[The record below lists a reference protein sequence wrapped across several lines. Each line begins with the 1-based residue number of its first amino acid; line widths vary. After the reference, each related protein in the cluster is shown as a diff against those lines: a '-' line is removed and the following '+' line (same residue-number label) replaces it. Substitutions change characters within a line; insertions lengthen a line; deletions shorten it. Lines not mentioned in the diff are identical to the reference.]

1 MTHRLVAAL
10 VILCFP
16 VVANGQG
23 LADLVP
29 DLILNGITLPGGAAP
44 GNPHAGHF
52 TLGNP
57 TAGGSQAASRVD
69 SATILAVENF
79 NGSFIRQLANVPL
92 GTSTGG
98 FTFTFDEKTGTYT
111 RGSNSFGPS
120 FTERANTIGHKKLS
134 AGFTFQHSSFDS
146 FGDLDLEDGSINFYL
161 PHTDC
166 CSPAAPPPSS
176 NIPGLEG
183 DLLEAS
189 LQLKASAD
197 TFALMANYGV
207 TSRFDVG
214 VALPITHV
222 SLDATVNGTI
232 IRLSTFATPT
242 VHTFGETGQDQI
254 RQTFTSSGS
263 ATGIG
268 DIVVRTKYAFYS
280 SGNTGLAA
288 GFDLR
293 LPTGDEEELLGLGA
307 TQGKIYGIA
316 SYTSGRV
323 SSHFNLGTPFR
334 RKEAIRSSCHPA
346 TKSTTPAPSSLW
358 LHPRLTVVADFL
370 GRSFID
376 AGTVAA
382 ANQEY
387 TYRVGAG
394 ADATVPTQVSR
405 ANPLTGDP
413 YSQLAL
419 SSGNLNVILGA
430 LGGKF
435 NLAPNLLI
443 SGNVLFPLAN
453 SGLKDRFYD
462 RIWPRL
468 RLLSSSI

>member
-1 MTHRLVAAL
+1 MTLRIVVAL
-10 VILCFP
+10 VILCSP
-16 VVANGQG
+16 AVANGQG

-57 TAGGSQAASRVD
+57 TIGGSQPASRVD

-79 NGSFIRQLANVPL
+79 NGSFIRQLTNVPL
-92 GTSTGG
+92 GSSTGG

-120 FTERANTIGHKKLS
+120 YTERANTIGHRKLS
-134 AGFTFQHSSFDS
+134 AGFTYQHSSFDS
-146 FGDLDLEDGSINFYL
+146 FGDLDLNDGSINFYL

-166 CSPAAPPPSS
+166 CSAAAPPPSS

-207 TSRFDVG
+207 TAKFDIG

-242 VHTFGETGQDQI
+242 VHTFGADGQDQT

-268 DIVVRTKYAFYS
+268 DIIVRSKYAFYS
-280 SGNTGLAA
+280 RGNTGLAA
-288 GFDLR
+288 GLDLR
-293 LPTGDEEELLGLGA
+293 LPTGDAEELLGLGA

-323 SSHFNLGTPFR
+323 SSHFNFGYT
-334 RKEAIRSSCHPA
+334 ISSEGSDSFTLSA
-346 TKSTTPAPSSLW
+346 SDEMNYTGAVEFVA
-358 LHPRLTVVADFL
+358 HPRLTLVADFL

-376 AGTVAA
+376 AGKVAA
-382 ANQEY
+382 EDEEY
-387 TYRVGAG
+387 IFRVGAG

-405 ANPLTGDP
+405 INPLTGDP

-419 SSGNLNVILGA
+419 TPGNLNVILGA
-430 LGGKF
+430 VGGKF
-435 NLAPNLLI
+435 NLLPNLLI

-453 SGLKDRFYD
+453 SGLKDRMTIAFGLDYAF
-462 RIWPRL
+462 
-468 RLLSSSI
+468 

>member
-1 MTHRLVAAL
+1 MTVRIIAAL
-10 VILCFP
+10 VILCSP

-69 SATILAVENF
+69 IGTILAVENF
-79 NGSFIRQLANVPL
+79 NGSLIRQLTNVPL
-92 GTSTGG
+92 GSSTGG

-120 FTERANTIGHKKLS
+120 FTERANTIGDRKLS

-146 FGDLDLEDGSINFYL
+146 FGDLDLKDGSINFYL

-183 DLLEAS
+183 DLLQAS
-189 LQLKASAD
+189 LQLKATAD
-197 TFALMANYGV
+197 TFAFMANYGV
-207 TSRFDVG
+207 TARFDVG
-214 VALPITHV
+214 VALPITRV
-222 SLDATVNGTI
+222 SLDATVNGAI
-232 IRLSTFATPT
+232 IRLSTFASPT

-254 RQTFTSSGS
+254 RKTFTSSGS
-263 ATGIG
+263 ASGIG
-268 DIVVRTKYAFYS
+268 DIVVRTKYALYS
-280 SGNTGLAA
+280 SGNTGVAA

-316 SYTSGRV
+316 SFTGGRV
-323 SSHFNLGTPFR
+323 SSHFNFGYTM
-334 RKEAIRSSCHPA
+334 SSSGSESFVLSA
-346 TKSTTPAPSSLW
+346 SDEMNYTGAVEFVA
-358 LHPRLTVVADFL
+358 HPRLTVVVDFL

-376 AGTVAA
+376 SGTVAA
-382 ANQEY
+382 QNQEY

-405 ANPLTGDP
+405 ANPLSGEP
-413 YSQLAL
+413 YRQLAL
-419 SSGNLNVILGA
+419 SPGNLNVLLGA
-430 LGGKF
+430 VGGKF
-435 NLAPNLLI
+435 NLLPNFLI

-453 SGLKDRFYD
+453 SGLRDRLTIAFGLDYAF
-462 RIWPRL
+462 
-468 RLLSSSI
+468 

>member
-1 MTHRLVAAL
+1 MTLRLVAAL
-10 VILCFP
+10 LILSSP
-16 VVANGQG
+16 VVAHGQG

-57 TAGGSQAASRVD
+57 TTGGSQPASRVD
-69 SATILAVENF
+69 FATILAVENF

-92 GTSTGG
+92 GSSTGG

-120 FTERANTIGHKKLS
+120 FTERANTIGHRKLS

-146 FGDLDLEDGSINFYL
+146 FGDLDLKDGSINFYL

-166 CSPAAPPPSS
+166 CSAAAPPPSS

-189 LQLKASAD
+189 LQLSATAD

-263 ATGIG
+263 ASGIG
-268 DIVVRTKYAFYS
+268 DIVLRTKYAFYS

-323 SSHFNLGTPFR
+323 SSHFNFGYTM
-334 RKEAIRSSCHPA
+334 SSEGSESFVLTA
-346 TKSTTPAPSSLW
+346 SDEMNYTGAVEFVA
-358 LHPRLTVVADFL
+358 HPRLTVVADFL

-382 ANQEY
+382 QNQEY

-405 ANPLTGDP
+405 TNPLSGEP

-419 SSGNLNVILGA
+419 SSGNLNILLGA

-435 NLAPNLLI
+435 NLLPNLLI

-453 SGLKDRFYD
+453 SGLKDRLTIAFGLDYAF
-462 RIWPRL
+462 
-468 RLLSSSI
+468 